1 MPIRRTKIF
10 STTVDDQQDVV
21 IKVMEGERA
30 LSEGNELL
38 GQLELTGILP
48 APRGV
53 PQIEVIFELDVRSLL
68 NHCYDV
74 DILISRRPTG
84 Y

>member
-10 STTVDDQQDVV
+10 STAVDDQQDVV

-38 GQLELTGILP
+38 GQLELSGILP

-53 PQIEVIFELDVRSLL
+53 PKIEVVFELDVRSLL
-68 NHCYDV
+68 NCYDV